1 MDSGLTRYRACPG
14 MTPKKIGPVKPGPKA
29 FWGLNR
35 TRNSTGPAGRAP
47 GGWGAEESGS
57 RTEPGHE
64 ATMRLSRSSMTC
76 DCPKLGLFVCCFNEF
91 VIAFPRFAAFS
102 DRFVAPGGSP

>member
-1 MDSGLTRYRACPG
+1 MSNSPFSELPNTNPYASPAPQTDGRQKNWAG
-14 MTPKKIGPVKPGPKA
+14 KAGPKA

-64 ATMRLSRSSMTC
+64 ATVRLSRRTVTRR
-76 DCPKLGLFVCCFNEF
+76 CPKLGLFVCGFNDF
-91 VIAFPRFAAFS
+91 VIAFLAFG
-102 DRFVAPGGSP
+102 RAV